1 MRGFATVLAKIHS
14 WLPGFSWYSHL
25 MTLAEL
31 PQVQALSVRE
41 KLELVDEIWKSVS
54 SSPDS
59 LEVTQEE
66 KDILD
71 SRWVEFHR
79 NPTSALSRR
88 ADAR

>member
-1 MRGFATVLAKIHS
+1 
-14 WLPGFSWYSHL
+14 
-25 MTLAEL
+25 MTLAEF

-54 SSPDS
+54 ASSDS

-71 SRWVEFHR
+71 EV
-79 NPTSALSRR
+79 
-88 ADAR
+88 DARTHAKMDEIGSLWSKKKSRKA

>member
-1 MRGFATVLAKIHS
+1 
-14 WLPGFSWYSHL
+14 
-25 MTLAEL
+25 MTLTEL
-31 PQVQALSVRE
+31 SQVQALSVRE

-71 SRWVEFHR
+71 SRWVEFHH
-79 NPTSALSRR
+79 NPTSALSIDVFKGKLNALR
-88 ADAR
+88 A

>member
-1 MRGFATVLAKIHS
+1 
-14 WLPGFSWYSHL
+14 
-25 MTLAEL
+25 MTLTEL
-31 PQVQALSVRE
+31 SQVQALSVRE

-79 NPTSALSRR
+79 NPTSALSIDVFKGKLNALR
-88 ADAR
+88 A

>member
-1 MRGFATVLAKIHS
+1 
-14 WLPGFSWYSHL
+14 

>member
-1 MRGFATVLAKIHS
+1 M
-14 WLPGFSWYSHL
+14 
-25 MTLAEL
+25 
-31 PQVQALSVRE
+31 QALSVRE

-79 NPTSALSRR
+79 NPTSALSIDVFKGKLNALR
-88 ADAR
+88 A